1 MPEKPTILHI
11 SNDFPNSSLYK
22 QLVLHL
28 DELDIRQSIYSAVRT
43 KKEAMFNPP
52 ELSHIELWVQNIL
65 SRHDRLLFRLKIR
78 KLYKVLYSRVD
89 VSNIDIVHAHTLYSD
104 GAVALKIKQD
114 LKIPYIVTV
123 QNTALNAFGRYRP
136 DLKWRR
142 DKILKEAKR
151 VVFYSPA
158 YRQKLLH
165 SLTSKIK
172 EQVKNNSII
181 IPNGIDP
188 YFLHTKLPKRED
200 KRELKLLFVGRFLKI
215 KNIPSLIKASEMLP
229 KKLNVSLSLVGGGKE
244 EERILKIVDSKP
256 AINYLGYVRDKKEL
270 RRIYQDHDIFVMAS
284 KPETFGLVY
293 IEALSQ
299 GVPVIHTKGEGID
312 RLFKNEHISESV
324 VDPKD
329 AREIAQKI
337 QLLAHR
343 LDVQLRRKC
352 QIAVQKFDWSL
363 IAKQYEA
370 LYEFILKE

>member
-1 MPEKPTILHI
+1 
-11 SNDFPNSSLYK
+11 
-22 QLVLHL
+22 
-28 DELDIRQSIYSAVRT
+28 
-43 KKEAMFNPP
+43 MFNPP

-78 KLYKVLYSRVD
+78 RIYKDLCSRVD
-89 VSNIDIVHAHTLYSD
+89 ASNIDIGHAHTLYSD

-114 LKIPYIVTV
+114 LKIPYIVTI
-123 QNTALNAFGRYRP
+123 QNTALNAFGKYRP

-142 DKILKEAKR
+142 DKILKEAEK

-158 YRQKLLH
+158 YKQKLLR
-165 SLTSKIK
+165 SLSSKIR
-172 EQVKNNSII
+172 EQVKNKSII

-188 YFLHTKLPKRED
+188 YFLHAKLPKIED
-200 KRELKLLFVGRFLKI
+200 NRELKLLFVGRFLKI
-215 KNIPSLIKASEMLP
+215 KNIPSLIKASEILP

-299 GVPVIHTKGEGID
+299 GVPVIHTEGEGID
-312 RLFKNEHISESV
+312 RLFKNENISESV

-343 LDVQLRRKC
+343 LNVQLRRKC

-363 IAKQYEA
+363 ISKRYKE
-370 LYEFILKE
+370 LYEFALRI

>member
-1 MPEKPTILHI
+1 MSKKLTILHI

-28 DELDIRQSIYSAVRT
+28 DELDIGQSVYSAVRT
-43 KKEAMFNPP
+43 QKESMFNPP

-78 KLYKVLYSRVD
+78 RIYKDLCSRVD
-89 VSNIDIVHAHTLYSD
+89 ASNIDIGHAHTLYSD

-114 LKIPYIVTV
+114 LKIPYIVTI
-123 QNTALNAFGRYRP
+123 QNTALNAFGKYRP

-142 DKILKEAKR
+142 DKILKEAEK

-158 YRQKLLH
+158 YKQKLLR
-165 SLTSKIK
+165 SLSSKIR
-172 EQVKNNSII
+172 EQVKNKSII

-188 YFLHTKLPKRED
+188 YFLHAKLPKIED
-200 KRELKLLFVGRFLKI
+200 NRELKLLFVGRFLKI
-215 KNIPSLIKASEMLP
+215 KNIPSLIKASEILP

-299 GVPVIHTKGEGID
+299 GVPVIHTEGEGID
-312 RLFKNEHISESV
+312 RLFKNENISESV

-343 LDVQLRRKC
+343 LNVQLRRKC

-363 IAKQYEA
+363 ISKRYKE
-370 LYEFILKE
+370 LYEFALRI